1 MEDRLIRSR
10 QRRERRQECKEL
22 AAKSCYS
29 IIIVIVA
36 LVVLRPLMVDQILSR
51 ANAYSAAGMLDESQ
65 RQCDKALLIDD
76 DNSRAWCQLARI
88 HKIRGEREMAHGAYQ
103 KAVQADSTNRSAHYE
118 LAMMHMDEGRHHLAI
133 PYLER
138 VSELGPDQTQDGIIG
153 QGSYHQAALYMLVL
167 CYEKVGD
174 PMKTEVALKEMRVL
188 YPGCGNPEDHLQPFR
203 QNHPSR

>member
-1 MEDRLIRSR
+1 MEDRLNLSR

-29 IIIVIVA
+29 IIVVIVA

-51 ANAYSAAGMLDESQ
+51 ADAYSAAGMLEESQ

-76 DNSRAWCQLARI
+76 NNSHAWCQLARI
-88 HKIRGEREMAHGAYQ
+88 HKIRGEREMAYGAYE
-103 KAVQADSTNRSAHYE
+103 KAVQADRTNRSAHYE
-118 LAMMHMDEGRHHLAI
+118 LAMMYMDDGKHHLAI

-138 VSELGPDQTQDGIIG
+138 VGELGPDRMKGGIIG
-153 QGSYHQAALYMLVL
+153 QESYHQAALYMLVL

-174 PMKTEVALKEMRVL
+174 PLKTEVALKEMRVL

-203 QNHPSR
+203 QNNPSR

>member
-1 MEDRLIRSR
+1 MEDRLIRFR
-10 QRRERRQECKEL
+10 ERRERRQECKEL

-29 IIIVIVA
+29 VIIVIVA
-36 LVVLRPLMVDQILSR
+36 LVVLRPLMVDQILGR
-51 ANAYSAAGMLDESQ
+51 ADAYSAAGMLEESQ

-76 DNSRAWCQLARI
+76 DNTRAWCQLARI
-88 HKIRGEREMAHGAYQ
+88 YRIRGDREMAYGTYK

-118 LAMMHMDEGRHHLAI
+118 LAMMYMDDGKPQLAI

-138 VSELGPDQTQDGIIG
+138 VGELGPDRTKGGIIG
-153 QGSYHQAALYMLVL
+153 QDSYHQAALYMLVL

-174 PMKTEVALKEMRVL
+174 PIKTEVALKEMRVL

-203 QNHPSR
+203 QNNPIR

>member
-1 MEDRLIRSR
+1 MEDRLTLSR

-22 AAKSCYS
+22 AATSCYS
-29 IIIVIVA
+29 IILVIVA

-51 ANAYSAAGMLDESQ
+51 ADAYAATGMLDESQ

-88 HKIRGEREMAHGAYQ
+88 YKIRGEREMAYGAYE

-118 LAMMHMDEGRHHLAI
+118 LAMMYMDDGKHHLAI

-138 VSELGPDQTQDGIIG
+138 IGQLGPDRVKGGIVGQD
-153 QGSYHQAALYMLVL
+153 SYHQAALYMLVL

-174 PMKTEVALKEMRVL
+174 PIKTEVALKEMRVL
-188 YPGCGNPEDHLQPFR
+188 YPGCGNPEDNLQPFR
-203 QNHPSR
+203 QNNPSR